1 MPVVVRGLEVLENPP
16 DKAAQLLLDYP
27 AAPYTAFLVSETGS
41 TLCFEQHCLRLKKG
55 LQALASQS
63 RPTCEVEQLGQLLRP
78 VVRPLHFTPFVNNAF
93 R

>member
-16 DKAAQLLLDYP
+16 DKAAQLLLGYP
-27 AAPYTAFLVSETGS
+27 AAPYTAFLISETGS
-41 TLCFEQHCLRLKKG
+41 TQCFQQHCLRLKEG

-63 RPTCEVEQLGQLLRP
+63 RPTCEVEQECQLLRR
-78 VVRPLHFTPFVNNAF
+78 VVRPLHFRPFVNNAF